1 MSKVIAFS
9 GGVYSGKTTTLYA
22 LKEALEKNGKKV
34 VMLNELIRITTDMPI
49 DLLRQEPSKYLAV
62 QQEIIAKKMEQEQ
75 LAFNDK
81 SDTIYLLDRSIY
93 DSLFYLCNYV
103 DTCRLTESEL
113 EAFYKLHSKVVL
125 FASYAALKYDS
136 VYLFYPLYNKEE
148 NDKFRP
154 RLLNDASLYEYNS
167 IRTLVKYSKCDKENT
182 FKYFEVDL
190 NRINAEQVIM
200 FIVNECKRIDK

>member
-9 GGVYSGKTTTLYA
+9 GGVYSGKTTTLKA
-22 LKEALEKNGKKV
+22 LKLALEKVGKKV
-34 VMLNELIRITTDMPI
+34 VMLDELIRITTDKPI
-49 DLLRQEPSKYLAV
+49 DKLRLEPSEYFHI
-62 QQEIIAKKMEQEQ
+62 QEKIITQKMKQERM
-75 LAFNDK
+75 AFNDA

-93 DSLFYLCNYV
+93 DSLFYLRNYV

-113 EAFYKLHSKVVL
+113 ASFYKLHSTVTL

-136 VYLFYPLYNKEE
+136 IYVFYPLHSKRED
-148 NDKFRP
+148 DKFRP
-154 RLLNDASLYEYNS
+154 RLLNDASMYEYHC

-190 NRINAEQVIM
+190 NRINTEQVIN
-200 FIVNECKRIDK
+200 FIVNEYRGTNR